1 MDRKAR
7 TLPAPMDTV
16 TLATVWDQDFE
27 VEIVGAHTIKAS
39 IFYKYLLKEEIFASG
54 KAQVL

>member
-1 MDRKAR
+1 
-7 TLPAPMDTV
+7 MDTV